1 MDIQKEKEEIIKELQ
16 NINNDIKKEDLQNAS
31 TDELLK
37 YAELNLEIR
46 KKLEM
51 IQALENK

>member
-16 NINNDIKKEDLQNAS
+16 DINNDIKKEDLQKAS